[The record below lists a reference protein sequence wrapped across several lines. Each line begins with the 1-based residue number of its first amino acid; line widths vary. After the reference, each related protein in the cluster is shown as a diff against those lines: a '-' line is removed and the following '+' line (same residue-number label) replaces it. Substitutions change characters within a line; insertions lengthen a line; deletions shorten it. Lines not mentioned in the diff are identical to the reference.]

1 MEDGLAEYIEN
12 GVLAEYIENGGLTEY
27 AEVILHLRSV
37 GEMMKGECDYRV
49 WMHARGYLKLMKLCP
64 KLWADEEIQ
73 KEVRK
78 IRKDIVTWEGVHNKE
93 RYRRM
98 RMGK

>member
-1 MEDGLAEYIEN
+1 MEN
-12 GVLAEYIENGGLTEY
+12 GVLVLMEY
-27 AEVILHLRSV
+27 AEAILHLRSV
-37 GEMMKGECDYRV
+37 AEMTKINCNYRT
-49 WMHARGYLKLMKLCP
+49 WMHARGYVKLLKYCP
-64 KLWADEEIQ
+64 KLWVNEEIQ